1 MDFQTSKFREITTK
15 TPDPHDSSKTLELNW
30 FTDLDEKSLIV
41 EESTIKRITD
51 PEFANSVAFKTGE
64 LKKTAL
70 IHKFGSAVT
79 INDFQYWKLS
89 LASKALKVKYKKNIT
104 IANVIKKFTN
114 FSFGSKN
121 IDDLT
126 IPLAYTETSDDVLII
141 RSYLNKYVVT
151 QEGPFAL
158 GLASLT
164 YHQIPAIRS
173 LYLALIEPQL
183 LDVEDLFHITSFL
196 KETKDIHWVELL
208 DELNEKL
215 GKDRLE
221 FQLLQYT
228 NHPKSK
234 EKSKKID
241 ELEGLISI
249 YSDMIEEE
257 WTKNFN
263 PSELQNFLANARL
276 DFQTPFNAINK
287 EYRKLRIELGDSI
300 KSSEVLNY
308 EGGPYSP
315 TLVLKRLE
323 RELVQENNKKQMELV
338 EVYEKIKYIQ
348 HERSKKKFLLTGM
361 SSEQLEKAI
370 TRFELLKDL
379 EKKIAGHFTSS

>member
-89 LASKALKVKYKKNIT
+89 LASKALKVKYKKNIS

-114 FSFGSKN
+114 FSLGSKN

-196 KETKDIHWVELL
+196 KETKDIHWVDLL

-221 FQLLQYT
+221 FQLLKYT
-228 NHPKSK
+228 NYPKSK
-234 EKSKKID
+234 EKSKRID
-241 ELEGLISI
+241 ELDGLISI
-249 YSDMIEEE
+249 CSDMLEEE

-308 EGGPYSP
+308 EGRPYSSP
-315 TLVLKRLE
+315 FVLKRLE
-323 RELVQENNKKQMELV
+323 HELRQENNKKQMELA
-338 EVYEKIKYIQ
+338 EVYEKIKSIQ
-348 HERSKKKFLLTGM
+348 HELSAKKFLLTGM

>member
-89 LASKALKVKYKKNIT
+89 LASKALKVKYKKNIS

-114 FSFGSKN
+114 FSLGSKN

-196 KETKDIHWVELL
+196 KETKDIHWVDLL

-287 EYRKLRIELGDSI
+287 EYRKLRIELSDSI

>member
-15 TPDPHDSSKTLELNW
+15 TTDPHDSSKTLELNW

-89 LASKALKVKYKKNIT
+89 LASKALKVKYKKNIS

-114 FSFGSKN
+114 FSLGSKN

>member
-64 LKKTAL
+64 LKKTGL

-89 LASKALKVKYKKNIT
+89 LASKALKVKYKKNIS

-114 FSFGSKN
+114 FSLGSKN

-183 LDVEDLFHITSFL
+183 LDVQDLFHITSFL

>member
-51 PEFANSVAFKTGE
+51 PEFANSVAFKTGQ

-89 LASKALKVKYKKNIT
+89 LASKALKVKYKKNIS

-114 FSFGSKN
+114 FSLGSKN

-221 FQLLQYT
+221 FELLQYT

>member
-51 PEFANSVAFKTGE
+51 PEFANSVAFKTGS
-64 LKKTAL
+64 LNKTAL
-70 IHKFGSAVT
+70 THKFGSAVT

-89 LASKALKVKYKKNIT
+89 LASKALKVKYKKNIS

-114 FSFGSKN
+114 FSLGSKN

-183 LDVEDLFHITSFL
+183 LDVEDLFHITSL
-196 KETKDIHWVELL
+196 LEETKRIHWVNLL

-215 GKDRLE
+215 RKDRLE
-221 FQLLQYT
+221 FQLLKYT
-228 NHPKSK
+228 NYPKSK
-234 EKSKKID
+234 EKGKKIN
-241 ELEGLISI
+241 ELDAHISI
-249 YSDMIEEE
+249 CSDMIEEE
-257 WTKNFN
+257 WIKNFN
-263 PSELQNFLANARL
+263 PAELQNFLANVRL

-287 EYRKLRIELGDSI
+287 EYKKLRTELDQSI
-300 KSSEVLNY
+300 KSSGLLNFA
-308 EGGPYSP
+308 GPLRPSA
-315 TLVLKRLE
+315 LVFAMERRL
-323 RELVQENNKKQMELV
+323 RQENNEKQKELA
-338 EVYEKIKYIQ
+338 ESYKKIKYIQ
-348 HERSKKKFLLTGM
+348 HELSAKKFLLIGM
-361 SSEQLEKAI
+361 SAEQLEKAI
-370 TRFELLKDL
+370 TRFKLLKDL

>member
-89 LASKALKVKYKKNIT
+89 LASKALKVKYKKNIS

-114 FSFGSKN
+114 FSLGSKN

-183 LDVEDLFHITSFL
+183 LDVQDLFHITSFL

-348 HERSKKKFLLTGM
+348 HELSAKKFLLTGM

>member
-89 LASKALKVKYKKNIT
+89 LASKALKVKYKKNIS

-114 FSFGSKN
+114 FSLGSKN

-196 KETKDIHWVELL
+196 KETKDIHWVDLL

-221 FQLLQYT
+221 FQLLKYT
-228 NHPKSK
+228 NYPKSK

-241 ELEGLISI
+241 ELDGLISI
-249 YSDMIEEE
+249 CSDMLEEE

-308 EGGPYSP
+308 EGRPYSSP
-315 TLVLKRLE
+315 FVLKRLE
-323 RELVQENNKKQMELV
+323 HELRQENNKKQMELA
-338 EVYEKIKYIQ
+338 EVYEKIKSIQ
-348 HERSKKKFLLTGM
+348 HELSAKKFLLTGM

>member
-64 LKKTAL
+64 LKKTGL

-89 LASKALKVKYKKNIT
+89 LASKALKVKYKKNIS

-114 FSFGSKN
+114 FSLGSKN

-183 LDVEDLFHITSFL
+183 LDVQDLFHITSFL

-287 EYRKLRIELGDSI
+287 EYRKLRIELSDSI

>member
-89 LASKALKVKYKKNIT
+89 LASKALKVKYKKNIS

-114 FSFGSKN
+114 FSLGSKN

-183 LDVEDLFHITSFL
+183 LDVQDLFHITSFL

-257 WTKNFN
+257 
-263 PSELQNFLANARL
+263 
-276 DFQTPFNAINK
+276 
-287 EYRKLRIELGDSI
+287 
-300 KSSEVLNY
+300 
-308 EGGPYSP
+308 
-315 TLVLKRLE
+315 
-323 RELVQENNKKQMELV
+323 
-338 EVYEKIKYIQ
+338 
-348 HERSKKKFLLTGM
+348 
-361 SSEQLEKAI
+361 
-370 TRFELLKDL
+370 
-379 EKKIAGHFTSS
+379 

>member
-89 LASKALKVKYKKNIT
+89 LASKALKVKYKKNIS

-114 FSFGSKN
+114 FSLGSKN

-183 LDVEDLFHITSFL
+183 LDVQDLFHITSFL
-196 KETKDIHWVELL
+196 KETKDIDWVELL

-348 HERSKKKFLLTGM
+348 HELSAKKFLLTGM

>member
-89 LASKALKVKYKKNIT
+89 LASKALKVKYKKNIS

-114 FSFGSKN
+114 FSLGSKN

-287 EYRKLRIELGDSI
+287 EYRKLRIELSDSI

-348 HERSKKKFLLTGM
+348 HELSAKKFLLTGM

>member
-64 LKKTAL
+64 LKKTGL

-89 LASKALKVKYKKNIT
+89 LASKALKVKYKKNIS

-114 FSFGSKN
+114 FSLGSKN

-183 LDVEDLFHITSFL
+183 LDVQDLFHITSFL
-196 KETKDIHWVELL
+196 KETKDIDWVELL

-348 HERSKKKFLLTGM
+348 HELSAKKFLLTGM

>member
-89 LASKALKVKYKKNIT
+89 LASKALKVKYKKNIS

-114 FSFGSKN
+114 FSLGSKN

>member
-64 LKKTAL
+64 LKKTGL

-89 LASKALKVKYKKNIT
+89 LASKALKVKYKKNIS

-114 FSFGSKN
+114 FSLGSKN

>member
-89 LASKALKVKYKKNIT
+89 LASKALKVKYKKNIS

-114 FSFGSKN
+114 FSLGSKN

-287 EYRKLRIELGDSI
+287 EYRKLRIELSDSI

>member
-89 LASKALKVKYKKNIT
+89 LASKALKVKYKKNIS

-114 FSFGSKN
+114 FSLGSKN

-183 LDVEDLFHITSFL
+183 LDVQDLFHITSFL

-221 FQLLQYT
+221 FELLQYT

>member
-89 LASKALKVKYKKNIT
+89 LASKALKVKYKKNIS

-114 FSFGSKN
+114 FSLGSKN

-196 KETKDIHWVELL
+196 KETKDIHWVDLL

-221 FQLLQYT
+221 FQLLQCT
-228 NHPKSK
+228 NYPKSK

-241 ELEGLISI
+241 ELDGLISI
-249 YSDMIEEE
+249 CSDMLEEE

-308 EGGPYSP
+308 EGRPYSS
-315 TLVLKRLE
+315 TFVLKRLE
-323 RELVQENNKKQMELV
+323 HELRQENNKKQMELA
-338 EVYEKIKYIQ
+338 EVYEKIKSIQ
-348 HERSKKKFLLTGM
+348 HELSAKKFLLTGM

>member
-89 LASKALKVKYKKNIT
+89 LASKALKVKYKKNIS

-114 FSFGSKN
+114 FSLGSKN

-183 LDVEDLFHITSFL
+183 LDVQDLFHITSFL

-221 FQLLQYT
+221 FELLQYT

-348 HERSKKKFLLTGM
+348 HELSAKKFLLTGM

>member
-89 LASKALKVKYKKNIT
+89 LASKALKVKYKKNIS

-114 FSFGSKN
+114 FSLGSKN

-348 HERSKKKFLLTGM
+348 HELSAKKFLLTGM

>member
-89 LASKALKVKYKKNIT
+89 LASKALKVKYKKNIS

-114 FSFGSKN
+114 FSLGSKN

-183 LDVEDLFHITSFL
+183 LDVQDLFHITSFL
-196 KETKDIHWVELL
+196 KETKDIHWVDLL

>member
-89 LASKALKVKYKKNIT
+89 LASKALKVKYKKNIS

-114 FSFGSKN
+114 FSLGSKN

-183 LDVEDLFHITSFL
+183 LDVQDLFHITSFL

>member
-64 LKKTAL
+64 LKKTGL

-89 LASKALKVKYKKNIT
+89 LASKALKVKYKKNIS

-114 FSFGSKN
+114 FSLGSKN

-348 HERSKKKFLLTGM
+348 HELSAKKFLLTGM

>member
-64 LKKTAL
+64 LKKTGL

-89 LASKALKVKYKKNIT
+89 LASKALKVKYKKNIS

-114 FSFGSKN
+114 FSLGSKN

-183 LDVEDLFHITSFL
+183 LDVQDLFHITSFL
-196 KETKDIHWVELL
+196 KETKDIDWVELL

>member
-64 LKKTAL
+64 LKKTGL

-89 LASKALKVKYKKNIT
+89 LASKALKVKYKKNIS

-114 FSFGSKN
+114 FSLGSKN

-183 LDVEDLFHITSFL
+183 LDVQDLFHITSFL

-348 HERSKKKFLLTGM
+348 HELSAKKFLLTGM

>member
-64 LKKTAL
+64 LKKTGL

-89 LASKALKVKYKKNIT
+89 LASKALKVKYKKNIS

-114 FSFGSKN
+114 FSLGSKN

-221 FQLLQYT
+221 FELLQYT

>member
-89 LASKALKVKYKKNIT
+89 LASKALKVKYKKNIS

-114 FSFGSKN
+114 FSLGSKN

-221 FQLLQYT
+221 FELLQYT

>member
-64 LKKTAL
+64 LKKTGL

-89 LASKALKVKYKKNIT
+89 LASKALKVKYKKNIS

-114 FSFGSKN
+114 FSLGSKN

-183 LDVEDLFHITSFL
+183 LDVQDLFHITSFL
-196 KETKDIHWVELL
+196 KETKDIDWVELL

-287 EYRKLRIELGDSI
+287 EYRKLRIELSDSI

-323 RELVQENNKKQMELV
+323 RELVQEDNKKQMELV

>member
-64 LKKTAL
+64 LKKTGL

-89 LASKALKVKYKKNIT
+89 LASKALKVKYKKNIS

-114 FSFGSKN
+114 FSLGSKN

-196 KETKDIHWVELL
+196 KETKDIHWVDLL

>member
-89 LASKALKVKYKKNIT
+89 LASKALKVKYKKNIS

-114 FSFGSKN
+114 FSLGSKN

-196 KETKDIHWVELL
+196 KETKDIHWVDLL

-221 FQLLQYT
+221 FQLLKYT
-228 NHPKSK
+228 NYPKSK

-241 ELEGLISI
+241 ELDGLISI
-249 YSDMIEEE
+249 CSDMLEEE